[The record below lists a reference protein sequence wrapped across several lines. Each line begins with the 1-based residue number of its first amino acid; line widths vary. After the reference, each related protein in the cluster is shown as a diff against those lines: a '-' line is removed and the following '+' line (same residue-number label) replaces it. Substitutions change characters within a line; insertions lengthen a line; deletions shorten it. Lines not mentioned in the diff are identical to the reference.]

1 MKAGT
6 EPNNRDNQD
15 NAGALAPGN
24 RLPFAIDVATGLL
37 FFAVAKWTDLTT
49 AALVGVGVGVA
60 LVLFQRV
67 TRIDVT
73 GGLALFGIAML
84 ALSAAF
90 ALYFQDEEIIK
101 LRGTIIGSFS
111 AALFFIDGLFGGRLL
126 AARLARFL
134 PYNDI
139 DHGRLG
145 IGLGLLGL
153 VMAALNFAVAR
164 LASTDQ
170 WLFYTTFLDTVI
182 MLGLALMVMRYA
194 RPRRTV

>member
-6 EPNNRDNQD
+6 EPNTLGDQD
-15 NAGALAPGN
+15 DVGALAPGN

-60 LVLFQRV
+60 LLLFQRI

-84 ALSAAF
+84 GLSAAF
-90 ALYFQDEEIIK
+90 ALLFQDEEIIK

-111 AALFFIDGLFGGRLL
+111 ATLFLLDGMFGGKRL

-134 PYNDI
+134 PYDDI

-153 VMAALNFAVAR
+153 VMAALNLGVAR

-170 WLFYTTFLDTVI
+170 WLFYTTFLDTLI
-182 MLGLALMVMRYA
+182 MLGLVLLVMRYA
-194 RPRRTV
+194 RGARTA